1 MLLLKNLVSL
11 PTSGYIF
18 YMDTNDLKT
27 YPNPI
32 LRKVSEDVGGVNDA
46 TLALIR
52 DMFRIMDE
60 AGGIGLAAPQIGISK
75 RIIVVSLD
83 EKHFERLALI
93 DPVIEHASEDT
104 GVMEEG
110 CLSIPGVNAEVTR
123 PSKIVVRGMTRS
135 GRMVEITAA
144 NLLARVLQHEID
156 HLNGVLFIDRLSE
169 QEKKRIER
177 ELIVPE
183 AARFSEKQTLL

>member
-1 MLLLKNLVSL
+1 
-11 PTSGYIF
+11 
-18 YMDTNDLKT
+18 MDTNDLKT

-32 LRKVSEDVGGVNDA
+32 LRKVSEEVGGVDDA
-46 TLALIR
+46 TLDLIR

-83 EKHFERLALI
+83 EKHFERLALV
-93 DPVIEHASEDT
+93 DPIIEHVSEDT

-123 PSKIVVRGMTRS
+123 SSKVVVRGITRS

-144 NLLARVLQHEID
+144 NLFARVLQHEID

-169 QEKKRIER
+169 QERKRVEK
-177 ELIVPE
+177 ELVVPGS
-183 AARFSEKQTLL
+183 ARFSEKKTLL